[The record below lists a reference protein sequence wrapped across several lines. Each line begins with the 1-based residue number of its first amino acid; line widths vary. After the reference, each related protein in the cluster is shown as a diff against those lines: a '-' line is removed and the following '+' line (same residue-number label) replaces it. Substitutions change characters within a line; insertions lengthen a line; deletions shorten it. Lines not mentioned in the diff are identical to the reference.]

1 VATIALP
8 GLQTGIDTS
17 AIISQL
23 LAVARRPVQLL
34 EQRQARWQQKADAF
48 SALLDRLDALKTAVA
63 DIRYASELRVY
74 AVHSNNDDAVTVEAG
89 TGATEGTHE
98 VVIDQLAAAEREVH
112 AGVAS
117 SDTLVGAGTFAYTYN
132 GQTRTIQT
140 TAETTL
146 AGLCGLIN
154 NDGGNPGLSASVL
167 QYDAGG
173 GQVYHLVL
181 GGDDTGADY
190 AIAIDDGLTTL
201 DGTGGT
207 VDLRQAAFTES
218 QSARNSRL
226 RVDNYP
232 AGAWIERS
240 TNTIDDVLDGVTLK
254 LHAPGT
260 VQVSLTR
267 DTTGLKD
274 RLTALVDAY
283 NNIVDFAKEKTA
295 YDAAAKTGGV
305 LMGEQTVTYV
315 RQQTRLPLVQG
326 ALGFLGSTDPF
337 TLAGEIGLS
346 VDRYGKLELDADV
359 LDDALAEDYLGVLR
373 LLGADR
379 TGASNLGDL
388 QYYGATSS
396 TTPGAYSVRVTF
408 QDGVAVSAQIKLAT
422 EGDGAWRDA
431 TVQGNLVIG
440 ADGHPEKGLRV
451 TASHDGTGTVEAVVR
466 VRQGIGGTLYDT
478 LEKLLDTHDGA
489 LALAEQRCQDA
500 IDNLQANID
509 RQEDRLARMGTRLQK
524 QYAALERALAMLEA
538 QRLALGTTS

>member
-1 VATIALP
+1 MATIALP

-23 LAVARRPVQLL
+23 LAVARRPVQVL

-48 SALLDRLDALKTAVA
+48 SALQGRLDALKTAVA
-63 DIRYASELRVY
+63 DIRYASELRAY

-117 SDTLVGAGTFAYTYN
+117 GDTLVGAGTFAYTYN

-146 AGLCGLIN
+146 AGLASLIN
-154 NDGGNPGLSASVL
+154 NDGGNPGASASVL

-190 AIAIDDGLTTL
+190 GITIDDVLTTL

-240 TNTIDDVLDGVTLK
+240 TNTIDDVLDGVTLE
-254 LHAPGT
+254 LHAAGT
-260 VQVSLTR
+260 VQISLTR

-283 NNIVDFAKEKTA
+283 NALVDFAKEKTA
-295 YDAAAKTGGV
+295 YDQAAKTGGV

-326 ALGFLGSTDPF
+326 ALGFLGGTDPF

-346 VDRYGKLELDADV
+346 IDRYGKLELDADV

-379 TGASNLGDL
+379 TGASDSGNL

-396 TTPGAYSVRVTF
+396 TEPGAYSVRVTF
-408 QDGVAVSAQIKLAT
+408 QDSVAVSAQIKLAT
-422 EGDGAWRDA
+422 EGEDAWRDT

-440 ADGHPEKGLRV
+440 ADGHPEKQLRV
-451 TASHDGTGTVEAVVR
+451 TATYSGTGTVEAVVR

-478 LEKLLDTHDGA
+478 LDDLLADDGTLD
-489 LALAEQRCQDA
+489 LAQQRCQDA
-500 IDNLQANID
+500 IDGLQANID
-509 RQEDRLARMGTRLQK
+509 RQEDRLARMETRLQK
-524 QYAALERALAMLEA
+524 QFAALERALALLEA